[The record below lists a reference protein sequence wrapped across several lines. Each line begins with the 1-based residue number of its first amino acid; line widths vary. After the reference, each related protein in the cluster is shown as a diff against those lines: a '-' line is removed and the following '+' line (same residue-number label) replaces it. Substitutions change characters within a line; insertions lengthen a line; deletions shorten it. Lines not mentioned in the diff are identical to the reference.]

1 MIALRYS
8 MNRLPNAPSEPR
20 MTAGDF
26 RPLPVDNRF
35 PLRMPDLV
43 AEVAAELR
51 RRILSG
57 ELEPEMDLPTTEQM
71 SESFGVSRTV
81 VREALRHLQAQE
93 LITVARGRRPR
104 VKPVD
109 AQAAID
115 TLNAM
120 LRRSKG
126 SLENLLEVR
135 QALEVQVAAMAA
147 RRASPEQLNAMSD
160 ANEDMLIA
168 RRVEDRIRNDWT
180 FHEQLAEASHN
191 PLFVILTK
199 TVSGLF
205 QELLR
210 ATAGSDVKRAYEGHA
225 RLLDALR
232 RHDDVLAQRIVIENL
247 AQTREDLQRSLAS
260 GDAQHPA

>member
-1 MIALRYS
+1 MIALRYKL
-8 MNRLPNAPSEPR
+8 NRSVDSPSEPR
-20 MTAGDF
+20 MTVGAF
-26 RPLPVDNRF
+26 RSLPDDNRF

-57 ELEPEMDLPTTEQM
+57 ELGPDMDLPTTEQM

-115 TLNAM
+115 TLDAM
-120 LRRSKG
+120 LRRTKG
-126 SLENLLEVR
+126 SLEDLLEVR
-135 QALEVQVAAMAA
+135 QALEVQVAALAA
-147 RRASPEQLNAMSD
+147 RRATPEQLRSMSD
-160 ANEDMLIA
+160 ANEDMLLA
-168 RRVEDRIRNDWT
+168 TRVEDRIRNDWH
-180 FHEQLAEASHN
+180 FHEHLAEASHN
-191 PLFVILTK
+191 QLFVILTK
-199 TVSGLF
+199 TVAGLF

-232 RHDDVLAQRIVIENL
+232 RHDDALAQRIVIENL
-247 AQTREDLQRSLAS
+247 AQTREDLQRSLAA
-260 GDAQHPA
+260 GATPQPT